1 MTATAPQGPPAT
13 AIPEAPLALRPVPAG
28 NLIPDL
34 NDVDAFTLDKI
45 AAAAIAEHAPWSRSN
60 AETLGSLVW
69 APGTLQTAR
78 DAHRHVP
85 ELRTLDRLG
94 NRIDA
99 VDYHPAWHELMAL
112 GFGHG
117 VHALAWT
124 AGQPGSHLA
133 RAVLSYLWNQV
144 DGATAC
150 PTGMA
155 YAALPILRETPEL
168 AGYAERVAVHGYDP
182 AWAPIESKSAATVAY
197 AMTEKQGGSDLR
209 ANVTVA
215 NPVGPRGPGEAYLLN
230 GHKWFCSVPKA
241 DLVITVAQTQAGPS
255 CFAVPSFRPDGTVN
269 GVQINRLK
277 DKLGN
282 RANASA
288 EIEYHDTYALLIGE
302 EGRGVRTILSS
313 SEYTRLDFA
322 IGSAGLIRAALSQTL
337 YYNDHRRAFG
347 APLSQL
353 PIQAAVLADLVLEWA
368 GATHL
373 AFRLASTVDARD
385 DVSERLLERILTPI
399 AKYWNCKRAPLV
411 AGEAIECIGG
421 NGYIEEHPLPRYY
434 REAPLNAIWEGT
446 ANMMVLDVQRVL
458 TREPKAIEPLL
469 DEVRDAAHAEPRL
482 AEAVAEID
490 ELIKAPGLAGRRL
503 VSKIAIAVQAGLLV
517 RNAPPAV
524 ADAFCASR
532 LEHDWEPTFGTLPA
546 GADTAAI
553 IQFGRL
559 G

>member
-1 MTATAPQGPPAT
+1 MTTTPPQAPPAT
-13 AIPEAPLALRPVPAG
+13 VISEAPLAPRPMPAG
-28 NLIPDL
+28 NLVPDL

-60 AETLGSLVW
+60 AEVLGGLVW
-69 APGTLQTAR
+69 APGTLQAAH
-78 DAHRHVP
+78 DAHRHLP

-99 VDYHPAWHELMAL
+99 VDYHPAWHELMSL

-155 YAALPILRETPEL
+155 YAALPMLRETPQL

-182 AWAPIESKSAATVAY
+182 VWAPIESKSAATVAY

-215 NPVGPRGPGEAYLLN
+215 NPVGPRGPGEAYLLT

-241 DLVITVAQTQAGPS
+241 DLIITVAQTQAGPS
-255 CFAVPSFRPDGTVN
+255 CFAAPRFRPDGTVN
-269 GVQINRLK
+269 AVQINRLK

-313 SEYTRLDFA
+313 SEYARLDFA
-322 IGSAGLIRAALSQTL
+322 VGSAGLIRAALSQVL
-337 YYNDHRRAFG
+337 HYNDRRCAFG

-353 PIQAAVLADLVLEWA
+353 PIQAPVLADLVLEWA
-368 GATHL
+368 APHTWRSASPAPSTPATMSPS
-373 AFRLASTVDARD
+373 ACSSAS
-385 DVSERLLERILTPI
+385 
-399 AKYWNCKRAPLV
+399 
-411 AGEAIECIGG
+411 
-421 NGYIEEHPLPRYY
+421 LPRS
-434 REAPLNAIWEGT
+434 PNTGT
-446 ANMMVLDVQRVL
+446 ANAPRWSPGRPSNASEATATSRS
-458 TREPKAIEPLL
+458 TRCRATTARRRSTRSGK
-469 DEVRDAAHAEPRL
+469 VPR
-482 AEAVAEID
+482 
-490 ELIKAPGLAGRRL
+490 
-503 VSKIAIAVQAGLLV
+503 
-517 RNAPPAV
+517 
-524 ADAFCASR
+524 
-532 LEHDWEPTFGTLPA
+532 T
-546 GADTAAI
+546 
-553 IQFGRL
+553 
-559 G
+559 

>member
-1 MTATAPQGPPAT
+1 MTTTAPQTSPAT
-13 AIPEAPLALRPVPAG
+13 EIPEAPLAPRPVPVG
-28 NLIPDL
+28 NLVPDL
-34 NDVDAFTLDKI
+34 NDVNAFTLDKI
-45 AAAAIAEHAPWSRSN
+45 AAAAVDGQAPWSRGH
-60 AETLGSLVW
+60 AAALGALVW
-69 APGTLQTAR
+69 TPGTLQTVR
-78 DAHRHVP
+78 DAHRHLP
-85 ELRTLDRLG
+85 ELRTLDRVG

-99 VDYHPAWHELMAL
+99 VDYHPAWHQLMSLA
-112 GFGHG
+112 FGHG

-155 YAALPILRETPEL
+155 YAALPMLRETPEL
-168 AGYAERVAVHGYDP
+168 AVYADKVAVHGYDP
-182 AWAPIESKSAATVAY
+182 MWAPIESKTAATVAY

-209 ANVTVA
+209 ANVTIA
-215 NPVGPRGPGEAYLLN
+215 NPVGARGAGEAYLLS

-241 DLVITVAQTQAGPS
+241 DLIITVAQTQAGLS
-255 CFAVPSFRPDGTVN
+255 CFAIPRFRPDGTVN
-269 GVQINRLK
+269 GVRISRLK

-322 IGSAGLIRAALSQTL
+322 VGSAGLIRAALSQAL
-337 YYNDHRRAFG
+337 HYSDRRTAFG
-347 APLSQL
+347 SPLSRL
-353 PIQAAVLADLVLEWA
+353 PIQAAVLADLVLEWV
-368 GATHL
+368 GAAYL
-373 AFRLASTVDARD
+373 AFRLAGTLDARHD
-385 DVSERLLERILTPI
+385 ASQRLLERVLTPV

-411 AGEAIECIGG
+411 AEEAIECIGG

-446 ANMMVLDVQRVL
+446 SNMMVLDVQRVL

-469 DEVRDAAHAEPRL
+469 DEVRDVAHAEPRL
-482 AEAVAEID
+482 TSAVAEIE
-490 ELIKAPGLAGRRL
+490 ELIKTPGLAGRRL
-503 VSKIAIAVQAGLLV
+503 VSKIALAAQAALLV
-517 RNAPPAV
+517 RNAPPAI

-532 LEHDWEPTFGTLPA
+532 LGHDWEPTFGTLPA
-546 GADTAAI
+546 GVDTAAI
-553 IQFGRL
+553 IEFGRL
-559 G
+559 D

>member
-1 MTATAPQGPPAT
+1 MTTTSPRASPPA
-13 AIPEAPLALRPVPAG
+13 PAG
-28 NLIPDL
+28 NLVPDL

-45 AAAAIAEHAPWSRSN
+45 AAAAIAEHAPWSRRH
-60 AETLGSLVW
+60 AEALGGLVW

-78 DAHRHVP
+78 DAHRYLP
-85 ELRTLDRLG
+85 ELRTRDRLG

-99 VDYHPAWHELMAL
+99 VDYHPAWHELMSL

-124 AGQPGSHLA
+124 ARQPGSHLA

-155 YAALPILRETPEL
+155 YAALPMLRETPEL
-168 AGYAERVAVHGYDP
+168 ASYAARVAVHGYDP

-209 ANVTVA
+209 GNVTVA
-215 NPVGPRGPGEAYLLN
+215 SPAGPRGPGEVYLLN

-241 DLVITVAQTQAGPS
+241 DLIITVAQTQAGPS
-255 CFAVPSFRPDGTVN
+255 CFAVPRFRPDGTVN
-269 GVQINRLK
+269 GVQISRLK

-288 EIEYHDTYALLIGE
+288 EIEYHDTCALLIGA

-313 SEYTRLDFA
+313 SQYTRLDFA
-322 IGSAGLIRAALSQTL
+322 IGSAGLIRAALSQAL
-337 YYNDHRRAFG
+337 HYSDRRRAFG
-347 APLSQL
+347 APVSQL
-353 PIQAAVLADLVLEWA
+353 PVQALVLADLALKWA
-368 GATHL
+368 GATYL

-385 DVSERLLERILTPI
+385 DASERLLERILTPV

-411 AGEAIECIGG
+411 AEEAIECIGG

-446 ANMMVLDVQRVL
+446 ANMMVLDVHRVL

-469 DEVRDAAHAEPRL
+469 DEIRDAAHAEPL
-482 AEAVAEID
+482 LTGAVAEIE
-490 ELIKAPGLAGRRL
+490 ELVKAPGLAGRRL
-503 VSKIAIAVQAGLLV
+503 VSKIALAVQGALLV
-517 RNAPPAV
+517 RKAPPAV

-532 LEHDWEPTFGTLPA
+532 LGHDWEPTFGTLPS
-546 GADTAAI
+546 GVDTAAI
-553 IQFGRL
+553 LDFARL
-559 G
+559 S